1 MVVKFTVYIFHAKDP
16 EKVDPSKDVLHVMVA
31 NPSSLYSMRYK
42 DENIQQ
48 LELRGLIESSRGI
61 YPNIS
66 MSTLGGKLDGCLL
79 IHDENVDLIF
89 GFYQKRTQC

>member
-1 MVVKFTVYIFHAKDP
+1 
-16 EKVDPSKDVLHVMVA
+16 
-31 NPSSLYSMRYK
+31 MRYK

-79 IHDENVDLIF
+79 IHDENVVLIF
-89 GFYQKRTQC
+89 CYH